1 MDMIPTELNPKADEA
16 LCSICG
22 QWFCYNH
29 RNPSSSM
36 NMAPDNITEIVEK
49 IYNGEID
56 EEIIDI
62 VRIFTKIVIHRGLDI

>member
-1 MDMIPTELNPKADEA
+1 MDMMPSELNPKADEA

-29 RNPSSSM
+29 RNPSSSR

-56 EEIIDI
+56 EEAL
-62 VRIFTKIVIHRGLDI
+62 VNTLDLTN